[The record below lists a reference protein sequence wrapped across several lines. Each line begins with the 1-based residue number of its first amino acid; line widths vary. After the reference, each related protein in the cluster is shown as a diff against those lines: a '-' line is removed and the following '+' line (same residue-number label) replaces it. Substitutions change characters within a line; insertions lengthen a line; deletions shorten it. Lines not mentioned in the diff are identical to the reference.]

1 MELGREK
8 KVWGI
13 GYGEKSRES
22 WVGRK
27 KYGELGREKKV
38 CGVGYG
44 EKSMGSWVW
53 RKK

>member
-1 MELGREK
+1 MG
-8 KVWGI
+8 
-13 GYGEKSRES
+13 S